1 MVLSKSCWIFRSKH
15 VEEGKYWL
23 RNTSTDCGSEALVFL
38 YLRQSDDDV
47 VEGKRRTDIGVHH
60 KNNRSTVLPSVSSV
74 FTATNFNYK
83 FVYFFKIKLMLLEKV
98 ILVRL
103 CGKVAM

>member
-74 FTATNFNYK
+74 FTQPLTLTTNLYISLRSN
-83 FVYFFKIKLMLLEKV
+83 
-98 ILVRL
+98 
-103 CGKVAM
+103 